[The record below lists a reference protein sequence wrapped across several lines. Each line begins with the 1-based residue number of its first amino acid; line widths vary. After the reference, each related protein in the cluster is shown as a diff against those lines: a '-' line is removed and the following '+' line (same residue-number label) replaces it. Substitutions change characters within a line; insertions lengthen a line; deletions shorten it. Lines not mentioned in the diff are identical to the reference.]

1 MQYFYLQIS
10 YLLASPEI
18 IEREFSTLKSI
29 KDNYPKIVLSMDN
42 LPESNIE
49 GIKRKRIIDFLLE
62 K

>member
-1 MQYFYLQIS
+1 M
-10 YLLASPEI
+10 ASPEI

-62 K
+62 KLKVLI